1 MIYKCMNCGGNV
13 VYDPQSGHMKCMSC
27 GGSDC
32 EQSIP
37 SETPM
42 ICPACGTQIT
52 YRNEYGSAGKCPA
65 CGVPIIRDDFI
76 VYPYGPD
83 VILPF
88 KVSKR
93 DAEEKLKQEFGKKLF
108 LPSDFLST
116 KTLERLRG
124 VYVPF
129 WLYDFDTNVD
139 YKAVG
144 TKVRTW
150 TSGDRKY
157 TETSYFDVYRK
168 LHIKYNGIPVDAS
181 IEMPDGIM
189 DQMEPYGYDQLTQHD
204 NKYLSGFEAEIY
216 NYTPDQLSGRAV
228 TKVNDIVIRFL
239 PAVQRRYFHHGCQCG
254 LHPSNPCT
262 GFLHSL

>member
-93 DAEEKLKQEFGKKLF
+93 DAEEKLKQERSCFCHLISC
-108 LPSDFLST
+108 LQ
-116 KTLERLRG
+116 RH
-124 VYVPF
+124 
-129 WLYDFDTNVD
+129 W
-139 YKAVG
+139 
-144 TKVRTW
+144 
-150 TSGDRKY
+150 
-157 TETSYFDVYRK
+157 
-168 LHIKYNGIPVDAS
+168 
-181 IEMPDGIM
+181 
-189 DQMEPYGYDQLTQHD
+189 
-204 NKYLSGFEAEIY
+204 SGFEESMFR
-216 NYTPDQLSGRAV
+216 SGCMILIQ
-228 TKVNDIVIRFL
+228 T
-239 PAVQRRYFHHGCQCG
+239 
-254 LHPSNPCT
+254 
-262 GFLHSL
+262 

>member
-1 MIYKCMNCGGNV
+1 M
-13 VYDPQSGHMKCMSC
+13 
-27 GGSDC
+27 
-32 EQSIP
+32 
-37 SETPM
+37 
-42 ICPACGTQIT
+42 
-52 YRNEYGSAGKCPA
+52 
-65 CGVPIIRDDFI
+65 
-76 VYPYGPD
+76 
-83 VILPF
+83 
-88 KVSKR
+88 SKR

-189 DQMEPYGYDQLTQHD
+189 DLMEPYGYDQLTQHD

-228 TKVNDIVIRFL
+228 TKVNDTSKKWAEQEASGYTSLTSENMNANNKLLANRFALMPVWIYEYRYQGQNYMFYVNGQTGKCVGTPPRSVSRAIGLTAAFAASVAVCASGIAMILEVI
-239 PAVQRRYFHHGCQCG
+239 
-254 LHPSNPCT
+254 
-262 GFLHSL
+262 

>member
-1 MIYKCMNCGGNV
+1 MF
-13 VYDPQSGHMKCMSC
+13 
-27 GGSDC
+27 
-32 EQSIP
+32 
-37 SETPM
+37 
-42 ICPACGTQIT
+42 
-52 YRNEYGSAGKCPA
+52 R
-65 CGVPIIRDDFI
+65 
-76 VYPYGPD
+76 
-83 VILPF
+83 
-88 KVSKR
+88 
-93 DAEEKLKQEFGKKLF
+93 
-108 LPSDFLST
+108 
-116 KTLERLRG
+116 
-124 VYVPF
+124 
-129 WLYDFDTNVD
+129 LYDFDTNVD

-228 TKVNDIVIRFL
+228 TKVNDTSKKWAEQKASGYTSLTSENMNANNKLLANRFALMPVWIYEYRYQGQNYMFYVNGQTGKCVGTPPRSVSRAIGLTAAFAASVAACASGIAMILEVI
-239 PAVQRRYFHHGCQCG
+239 
-254 LHPSNPCT
+254 
-262 GFLHSL
+262 